1 LSSQV
6 VSIAKRPAFKLGV
19 GIAAQ
24 ALFGE
29 GVMLMVVELD
39 AESEVPKHEH
49 PHEQLGVV
57 LEGEL
62 RLVVSGAQ
70 HVLGK
75 LDAYALAG
83 GVEHSARAGKEGATV
98 LDVFHPV
105 REEYRAAA
113 KAQ

>member
-1 LSSQV
+1 MSSQV
-6 VSIAKRPAFKLGV
+6 VSIAKLPSLKLAE

-39 AESEVPKHEH
+39 PGSELPKHEH
-49 PHEQLGVV
+49 PQEQLGVV

-62 RLVVSGAQ
+62 RLVVSGTE

-83 GVEHSARAGKEGATV
+83 GIEHSARAGNKGATV

-105 REEYRAAA
+105 REDYRAAA
-113 KAQ
+113 SAQ